1 MHSTFGDCDNFL
13 ACGQAL
19 RAVAIYYG
27 FLRRLFA
34 MLTPDVSGFF
44 GGLPC
49 LQLVRLFAL
58 LGSMRGWHRRGF
70 WVPSFGR
77 RPPTRIAEGERQR
90 AAAAAAAFA
99 ALAALAAAA
108 AAAAAVAAAASA

>member
-44 GGLPC
+44 AGLPC
-49 LQLVRLFAL
+49 LQLRRLFAL
-58 LGSMRGWHRRGF
+58 LGSMRGWHRGGF

-77 RPPTRIAEGERQR
+77 RPPTHCPAGPHDADQQSRGGTAQTMTMSHSY
-90 AAAAAAAFA
+90 FA
-99 ALAALAAAA
+99 G
-108 AAAAAVAAAASA
+108 VSFG